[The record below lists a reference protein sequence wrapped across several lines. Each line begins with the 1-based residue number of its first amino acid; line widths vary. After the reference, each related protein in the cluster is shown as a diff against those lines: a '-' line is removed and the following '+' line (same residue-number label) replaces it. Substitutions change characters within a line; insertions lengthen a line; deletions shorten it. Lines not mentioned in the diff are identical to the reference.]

1 MWLLKSHSAE
11 GLLLP
16 TALSQLSFV
25 FDNDDIENCFVQGF
39 GQKGTFGTRSPFYI
53 VYIHKN
59 GSKFASLLKEIFYC
73 RFFKSLSL
81 FSTVDLRAGIGGIP
95 GLFG

>member
-16 TALSQLSFV
+16 AALSQLSFV
-25 FDNDDIENCFVQGF
+25 FDNDDIENCFVPGF

-53 VYIHKN
+53 VYIHKD
-59 GSKFASLLKEIFYC
+59 GSKFASLPKEMFYC
-73 RFFKSLSL
+73 RFFKSLKL
-81 FSTVDLRAGIGGIP
+81 FVIVDLSRGIGGIP